1 MAGSGRRETCGVD
14 AGRKVNRTS
23 PHLAKS
29 RIAIIGRLAAMSHA
43 AAAELL
49 RRHDTS
55 VVAPNDPSVQVLV
68 LGEWDFSWTDSP
80 DLQRHLS
87 GVPASVL
94 QTGPQ
99 ILTETELWQALGML
113 DADGGIRRRFTP
125 AMLADLIGVPTSF
138 VRRWYRQG
146 LLKAAQV
153 VHRLPYFDFSE
164 AAAAR
169 SLVLLREEG
178 FSLDAITQRVRKL
191 LPLIPAVERRLSR
204 MTLVADGRRI
214 LLRREHGLVDPAGQL
229 HFDFEADSQRGLP
242 EADAAPT
249 VVELPS
255 RRVDAGG
262 ETAPS
267 DAMTHVALAE
277 ACDEEGR
284 LADAAAHYRAAIAA
298 GGLSP
303 DLSFQLGDILYRMGD
318 LGAARERFWTAVE
331 LDDDFAE
338 ARVNLGAVLAESGDL
353 ELAEAALRGALTLV
367 PDYPDAHYLLAEL
380 LREMGRLEEADRHR
394 REFVRLAPHSPW
406 VQETGW
412 ANQSD
417 STEPPPPT
425 EPPSA

>member
-1 MAGSGRRETCGVD
+1 MAGSGRRHTCG
-14 AGRKVNRTS
+14 AEAARKVSGAS
-23 PHLAKS
+23 PHLANS

-49 RRHDTS
+49 RRHDVS
-55 VVAPNDPSVQVLV
+55 VVEPNDPSVQVLV

-80 DLQRHLS
+80 DLQRHFS
-87 GVPASVL
+87 SVPASVL
-94 QTGPQ
+94 QTGPK

-113 DADGGIRRRFTP
+113 EADGDIRRRFTP

-146 LLKAAQV
+146 LLKAAEV

-169 SLVLLREEG
+169 SLVLLREAG

-191 LPLIPAVERRLSR
+191 LPYLPAVERRLSR

-214 LLRREHGLVDPAGQL
+214 LLRREHGLVDPVGQL
-229 HFDFEADSQRGLP
+229 HFDFEADP
-242 EADAAPT
+242 EGPLQEPGADPT
-249 VVELPS
+249 VMELPS
-255 RRVDAGG
+255 RRGDAGG
-262 ETAPS
+262 EAMPS
-267 DAMTHVALAE
+267 DAMTLATLAE

-303 DLSFQLGDILYRMGD
+303 DLCFQLGDVLYRLGD
-318 LGAARERFWTAVE
+318 LAAARERFWTAVE
-331 LDDDFAE
+331 LDDDFVE

-353 ELAEAALRGALTLV
+353 DLAEAALRGALTLV
-367 PDYPDAHYLLAEL
+367 PDYPDAHYLLAKL

-406 VQETGW
+406 VEETGW
-412 ANQSD
+412 DHQSGV
-417 STEPPPPT
+417 TEPPPT
-425 EPPSA
+425 ELPKA